1 MVNIFTSFDVK
12 KGSAPTLSL
21 PIGLLLKSTSVSQHN
36 LTKTAYQNYMVNI
49 AKFFNAKEDA
59 VVDLVDVLEFELK
72 LMDAKKNSPLPA
84 NKTSSMISLEEMNRT
99 WPSINWTRLFEW
111 KLHPYVSPKELIYL
125 QNKNFITKFEKLMN
139 ETSKKVQANYA
150 IWKIIEYSAP
160 IVNSVTLYK
169 FGQTYYALTNQS
181 LSGFQNCQQ
190 MITNMLSDVIK
201 AFYGRTYP
209 VDQKVKNHENIIF
222 SNIKNK
228 FIDTLNSS
236 KANSEHIKKIKT
248 VKVVFGN
255 PDEMMDDNNLEKYFK
270 GLEITP
276 DNFLVNYL
284 NIFRFK
290 KNKDY
295 PLENIIE
302 IPSGF
307 LEGFFISSDCYNY
320 TNYAVFGVLI
330 GLKFEYLIDM
340 MSINNYG
347 QRAYTTEQ
355 CLTEQYTIFG
365 ENVNEGILK
374 DRIGHQRGL
383 ELAYSAY
390 REFIED
396 KQEPDL
402 AGLYSSD
409 QAFWLSFRNL
419 YCSPKW
425 WDNLYGIPVDSRKK
439 LVITSL
445 SNIPEFS
452 KAFSCPLGSKMNP
465 TKKCPLF

>member
-290 KNKDY
+290 KNKEY
-295 PLENIIE
+295 SLVRK
-302 IPSGF
+302 PSDSYDWEDIF
-307 LEGFFISSDCYNY
+307 AS
-320 TNYAVFGVLI
+320 TVLDTVI
-330 GLKFEYLIDM
+330 KTVPYI
-340 MSINNYG
+340 
-347 QRAYTTEQ
+347 Q
-355 CLTEQYTIFG
+355 
-365 ENVNEGILK
+365 
-374 DRIGHQRGL
+374 
-383 ELAYSAY
+383 
-390 REFIED
+390 
-396 KQEPDL
+396 
-402 AGLYSSD
+402 
-409 QAFWLSFRNL
+409 LS
-419 YCSPKW
+419 
-425 WDNLYGIPVDSRKK
+425 
-439 LVITSL
+439 T
-445 SNIPEFS
+445 
-452 KAFSCPLGSKMNP
+452 
-465 TKKCPLF
+465 